1 MTTHLWIDAGAGV
14 AGDMLLA
21 ALVDAGAPLE
31 EVQATVDAVLPGTVR
46 LVAGEVTR
54 AGLRAC
60 KVDVEVLAPDQ
71 PDRRWS
77 DIRGLLD
84 GAPISETV
92 RTSALGVFAL
102 LARAEAHVHG
112 VPATD
117 VHFHEVGAWDSIAD
131 VVGAVAAVHLLGI
144 TSVSAGPVAL
154 GSGTARTSH
163 GVVGVPAPATLELAT
178 GWQVAA
184 GGKGELTTPTGM
196 ALIRGLTD
204 VCEGLPTVR
213 ITASGTGAGS
223 RDVDGRANVTRVV
236 VGELLDAARATSG
249 PGEPASESLWV
260 LEANVDD
267 LDPRLWPGVLAA
279 LMDAGAADAWLT
291 PILMKKGRPAHTLSV
306 LADDQH
312 RVALRDIVLTHTS
325 TLGVREHR
333 VDRSSHGRRFES
345 VTVRDQE
352 VRVKLS
358 LDLEGR
364 VVHMTPEFED
374 VRTAAE
380 LAGIPSRVVLAEA
393 TAAAHAAGW
402 DSYAGGPG
410 SQCTALSATSSPSR
424 SGP

>member
-21 ALVDAGAPLE
+21 ALVDAGAPLD
-31 EVQATVDAVLPGTVR
+31 EVQATIDAVLPDTVR
-46 LVAGEVTR
+46 LVATDVRR

-92 RTSALGVFAL
+92 RTTALGVFAL

-112 VPATD
+112 VEATD

-131 VVGAVAAVHLLGI
+131 VVGAVTAVHLLGV

-178 GWQVAA
+178 GWQVASV
-184 GGKGELTTPTGM
+184 GEGELTTPTGM
-196 ALIRGLTD
+196 ALVRGLTD
-204 VCEGLPTVR
+204 SCEGLPAMR

-223 RDVDGRANVTRVV
+223 KDVPGRANVTRVV
-236 VGELLDAARATSG
+236 VGELVEAGEAD
-249 PGEPASESLWV
+249 PGGSAPQPLWV

-267 LDPRLWPGVLAA
+267 LDPRLWPGVLES
-279 LMDAGAADAWLT
+279 LMGAGAADAWLT

-306 LADDQH
+306 LADDAH
-312 RVALRDIVLTHTS
+312 RAALREVVFVHTT
-325 TLGVREHR
+325 TLGVREHL
-333 VDRSSHGRRFES
+333 VDRHPLGRTWAT
-345 VTVRDQE
+345 VTVREQQ

-358 LDLEGR
+358 LNAEGQ
-364 VVHMTPEFED
+364 VVHATPEFED
-374 VRTAAE
+374 VRAAATR
-380 LAGIPSRVVLAEA
+380 AGVPARVVLAEA
-393 TAAAHAAGW
+393 NAAAHALDRDGATR
-402 DSYAGGPG
+402 AAP
-410 SQCTALSATSSPSR
+410 APSARP
-424 SGP
+424 